1 MTISEI
7 VGMLLS
13 LYSILSCDAE
23 TGHRSAKE
31 APGKGLNN
39 YRFVIPENAGI
50 RLKGVQSQEI
60 QRTGPRLSP
69 GRQILQ
75 CFPKGIV
82 QIIRQCEVEK
92 VTHGLQIELHGNRCS
107 NVRMRVVAFEGEI
120 LEAESKEVFD
130 FRVEAHRR

>member
-1 MTISEI
+1 
-7 VGMLLS
+7 MLLS

-23 TGHRSAKE
+23 TGLRSAKE
-31 APGKGLNN
+31 TPGQGLNN
-39 YRFVIPENAGI
+39 YKFVIPKNAGI

-60 QRTGPRLSP
+60 QRTGPPLSP
-69 GRQILQ
+69 GRRILQ

-82 QIIRQCEVEK
+82 QIIRQREVEK
-92 VTHGLQIELHGNRCS
+92 VTDGLQIELHGNRCS

-130 FRVEAHRR
+130 FRVKAHRR